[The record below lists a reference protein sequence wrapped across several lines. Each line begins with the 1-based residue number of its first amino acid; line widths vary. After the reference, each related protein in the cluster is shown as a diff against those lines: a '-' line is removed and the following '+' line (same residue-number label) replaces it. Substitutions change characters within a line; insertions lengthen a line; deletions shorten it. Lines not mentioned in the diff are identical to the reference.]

1 MTFPFGMHFMPRLPP
16 SLISSRAVGGVVDGL
31 HHAGGDDDPVDA
43 GGNVGGARDGTATDT
58 GNLDLT
64 HGMAPV

>member
-1 MTFPFGMHFMPRLPP
+1 
-16 SLISSRAVGGVVDGL
+16 V
-31 HHAGGDDDPVDA
+31 

-64 HGMAPV
+64 HGMSPV